1 MRKFAT
7 KKRNSILG
15 VLVGRLVYTV
25 IWPTWCFAWCI
36 WCFSWRTWC
45 FDWRTWCFGWR
56 ISLLK
61 FEISYLVFSSQKIRA
76 SVYIFFQ
83 INFAQSSSFC
93 VLCGKKSA
101 SLKKVHH
108 RRLWRLWQISAIL
121 QIWTLSHLI
130 MWVTCRSYF
139 YSDGKSFPPF
149 FSRLWRPNFAA
160 RRSVAFASILH
171 LRWHSWYYLTGWH

>member
-1 MRKFAT
+1 MLF
-7 KKRNSILG
+7 
-15 VLVGRLVYTV
+15 V
-25 IWPTWCFAWCI
+25 
-36 WCFSWRTWC
+36 WRTWYIANIG
-45 FDWRTWCFGWR
+45 RRNWCLCNWDIVLVTFR
-56 ISLLK
+56 IWVGLSD
-61 FEISYLVFSSQKIRA
+61 VFITKDVQIY
-76 SVYIFFQ
+76 VYILW
-83 INFAQSSSFC
+83 INFAESSLYR
-93 VLCGKKSA
+93 VLCGKRYTGW
-101 SLKKVHH
+101 KKVHH

-160 RRSVAFASILH
+160 SRSVAFASILH